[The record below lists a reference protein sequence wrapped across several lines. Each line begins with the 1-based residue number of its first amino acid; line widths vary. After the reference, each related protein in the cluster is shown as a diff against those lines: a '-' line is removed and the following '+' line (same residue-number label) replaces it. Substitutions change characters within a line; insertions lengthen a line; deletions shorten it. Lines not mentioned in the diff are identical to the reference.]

1 MSQSLRQEIALYRHF
16 DQPRY
21 SHFGPLL
28 GIEAAG
34 VPERPESPLFSHRPL
49 GNGFVCQS
57 SQWLLI
63 HLESVVHECMQA
75 LGVAGIGEAE
85 AISERGASIAMADLQ
100 TGAQANGQANGQA
113 NERVSRHALGGAS
126 IALEPVGW
134 FHDRSQRHSGKF
146 PAFTPRT
153 PLSLVICGD

>member
-1 MSQSLRQEIALYRHF
+1 MDSFASQA
-16 DQPRY
+16 
-21 SHFGPLL
+21 
-28 GIEAAG
+28 
-34 VPERPESPLFSHRPL
+34 
-49 GNGFVCQS
+49 NGCSF
-57 SQWLLI
+57 I
-63 HLESVVHECMQA
+63 ECMQA

-100 TGAQANGQANGQA
+100 TGAQANAQV

-134 FHDRSQRHSGKF
+134 FHDRSPRHSGKF